1 MKKGQALIFLLVI
14 VAIGIIT
21 TSAIFTLSIVSSQSA
36 LSFTNGEVALQLAK
50 SGVENAII
58 RLIRDPSYTG
68 EVMNMTGGTVTI
80 SVVGNTAKT
89 IRSKSIVG
97 KSVRILEAK
106 GDYNNTVFILAQ
118 LGEIK

>member
-106 GDYNNTVFILAQ
+106 GDYNNTVFILTQ